1 MAHARVAFDW
11 PVGRAGVDY
20 GGVRAGGVRGE
31 CARGNH
37 SSTQGVDEPNDE
49 VGGAEEPTGFTA
61 PTPQANCHDL
71 PVWLSSINH
80 IAAGVPCPLAPGV
93 PCAPAAGAACPP
105 AAGAAGAPATGA
117 PAVGSGPDR
126 ILNRSVGSAVCAA
139 ALRATAADSPTA
151 SNPAM
156 TPFDHWRGVRI
167 NRVL

>member
-37 SSTQGVDEPNDE
+37 SRTQGVDEPNDE
-49 VGGAEEPTGFTA
+49 VGGAEEPAGFTA
-61 PTPQANCHDL
+61 PTPHANCHDL

-80 IAAGVPCPLAPGV
+80 IAAGVPCPLAAGV
-93 PCAPAAGAACPP
+93 PCPL
-105 AAGAAGAPATGA
+105 AAGAPA
-117 PAVGSGPDR
+117 VGGGPDR